1 MNKIKT
7 KCLKYNRIQYIRDEM
22 VTISR
27 IVEKIVK
34 ENPSLEIAL
43 SKDIISYS
51 KLARYL
57 RQEVESEF
65 GKKITDTA
73 IMQALK
79 RLREKSDKMYEKK
92 PEFYALEL
100 NTNTNIMSIT
110 IGKSSRLPQIMQ
122 SLYAL
127 PELEQGFVL
136 NATHGNNQTTILI
149 SRILERKVE
158 ELLHGEKI
166 ITRMKDLSQLS
177 IRFDHKMFEA
187 VGFIVYVLKDLTWNN
202 INIIEIVSTYTEL
215 IIIVKNEDLLKA
227 HDVVQKLLF

>member
-1 MNKIKT
+1 MAI
-7 KCLKYNRIQYIRDEM
+7 M

-27 IVEKIVK
+27 IVEKMVK

-43 SKDIISYS
+43 AKDIISYS

-57 RQEVESEF
+57 RQEVEKEF
-65 GKKITDTA
+65 GKKITDAA

-79 RLREKSDKMYEKK
+79 RLREKSELMYEKK
-92 PEFYALEL
+92 SEFYALEL
-100 NTNTNIMSIT
+100 NTNSNIMSIT
-110 IGKSSRLPQIMQ
+110 IGKSNRLPQIMQ
-122 SLYAL
+122 SLYAM

-136 NATHGNNQTTILI
+136 NATHGNNQTTFLI
-149 SRILERKVE
+149 SRILEHKVE

-166 ITRMKDLSQLS
+166 IARMKDLSQLS

-187 VGFIVYVLKDLTWNN
+187 AGFIVYVLKDLTWNN

-227 HDVVQKLLF
+227 HNILQRLLF